1 MKFTSVAVLA
11 LFLATSQAVNLND
24 VDSKGKWVNKGLPYD
39 LDEGTLRAAEADNAY
54 KTAVFEEAT
63 RADAI
68 GKANQAAAEAD
79 LAAKADADAAAAAAK
94 SSAAAAFAG
103 TSYKDKSSFSA
114 AEADNAAAVKA
125 KEETLHAKLKAED
138 HLDAM
143 TMVAARKARDLDN
156 ATRDKNNSDANLKA
170 NQERVAY
177 EKDQLERG
185 MNQDRLRFVNEDT
198 SAETSA
204 IKERQA
210 TRQIGNGFLRKKLGS
225 DQWAIRAKYF
235 EINI

>member
-1 MKFTSVAVLA
+1 M
-11 LFLATSQAVNLND
+11 
-24 VDSKGKWVNKGLPYD
+24 
-39 LDEGTLRAAEADNAY
+39 
-54 KTAVFEEAT
+54 
-63 RADAI
+63 
-68 GKANQAAAEAD
+68 
-79 LAAKADADAAAAAAK
+79 
-94 SSAAAAFAG
+94 
-103 TSYKDKSSFSA
+103 
-114 AEADNAAAVKA
+114 
-125 KEETLHAKLKAED
+125 KAED

-225 DQWAIRAKYF
+225 DQ
-235 EINI
+235 

>member
-11 LFLATSQAVNLND
+11 LFLAESQAVLIND
-24 VDSKGKWVNKGLPYD
+24 DCKGKWCNKGLPYD
-39 LDEGTLRAAEADNAY
+39 LDEGTLRKAEADNAY

-68 GKANQAAAEAD
+68 GKANQAAAEAA
-79 LAAKADADAAAAAAK
+79 LAATADADAAAAGAK
-94 SSAAAAFAG
+94 STAAAEFAG
-103 TSYKDKSSFSA
+103 TSYKDKSAFSA
-114 AEADNAAAVKA
+114 AEGDNAAAVKA
-125 KEETLHAKLKAED
+125 KEGTLSAKLKAED

-143 TMVAARKARDLDN
+143 TMVAARKQRDLDN
-156 ATRDKNNSDANLKA
+156 ATRDKKNSDANLKA
-170 NQERVAY
+170 NQERVAF

-198 SAETSA
+198 SADTSA

-210 TRQIGNGFLRKKLGS
+210 TRQSINGLLRKKLAA
-225 DQWAIRAKYF
+225 DQ
-235 EINI
+235 